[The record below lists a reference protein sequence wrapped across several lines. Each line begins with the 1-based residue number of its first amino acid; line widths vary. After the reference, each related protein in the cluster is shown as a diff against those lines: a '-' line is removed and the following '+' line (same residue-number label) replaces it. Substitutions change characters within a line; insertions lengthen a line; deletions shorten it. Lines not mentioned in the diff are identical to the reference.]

1 MRTFK
6 TKRKN
11 KKYIQVML
19 ISIVILTSILINYY
33 GTNISKKIELIAQ
46 EKLEEISILYIKKDI
61 TPDNIELNELIK
73 INLNEKQEIIYTD
86 IDMDYARKVM
96 VDIVGKIQNNIYK
109 LESGNISNFKNAN
122 ELKSNDGNLYLL
134 VPLMLYTD
142 NVLVQ
147 NLGPKVPIKLS
158 FYENVFGDIKTNI
171 TEYGINNALITIE
184 LTIELEQKIIIPYK
198 EKEYKRVFSIPL
210 GSKVINGKVPNIYGN
225 GLTNTTG
232 KLEV

>member
-33 GTNISKKIELIAQ
+33 GNSISKKIELIAQ

-73 INLNEKQEIIYTD
+73 INLNDKQEIIYAD

-109 LESGNISNFKNAN
+109 LESGNISDFKNAN
-122 ELKSNDGNLYLL
+122 ELKSKNGNLYLL

-142 NVLVQ
+142 NILVQ

-184 LTIELEQKIIIPYK
+184 
-198 EKEYKRVFSIPL
+198 
-210 GSKVINGKVPNIYGN
+210 
-225 GLTNTTG
+225 
-232 KLEV
+232 